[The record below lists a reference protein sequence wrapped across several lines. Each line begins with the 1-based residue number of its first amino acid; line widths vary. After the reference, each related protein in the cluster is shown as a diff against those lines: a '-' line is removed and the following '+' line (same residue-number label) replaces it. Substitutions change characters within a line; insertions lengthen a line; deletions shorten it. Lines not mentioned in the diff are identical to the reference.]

1 MPNFAANADKVV
13 TTSIVSSLL
22 EESVDA
28 LSISDRL
35 KARVKS
41 RFPTV
46 GDVVQARRVELMQIP
61 YIKDV
66 RSRIIKNAADEFIS
80 G

>member
-1 MPNFAANADKVV
+1 LEIKPII
-13 TTSIVSSLL
+13 TGLL
-22 EESVDA
+22 EEAIDA

-35 KARVKS
+35 KDRVRPK
-41 RFPTV
+41 FPRV
-46 GDVVQARRVELMQIP
+46 GDVVQARKEELMAIP

-66 RSRIIKNAADEFIS
+66 RSRMIKNAADEFIS